1 MNEFE
6 VQLRLPE
13 QIKKGDII
21 ETKIKIRHDS
31 RTGLS
36 VVEDAKTPFER
47 FVRAEPAVYVKTVE
61 VFYGTERINLF
72 EMNSSTSDNP
82 LLAFKLKA
90 SQEAALRVVVTN
102 HLNKTSEATTNVK
115 FAA

>member
-1 MNEFE
+1 MSEFD
-6 VQLRLPE
+6 VQVRLPE

-31 RTGLS
+31 TTGLKL
-36 VVEDAKTPFER
+36 VEDAKTPFER
-47 FVRAEPAVYVKTVE
+47 FVRDVPAVYVKTVE
-61 VFYGTERINLF
+61 VFYGTERINVF
-72 EMNSSTSDNP
+72 ELNSSTSDSP

-90 SQEAALRVVVTN
+90 SQEAVLRVVVTN
-102 HLNKTSEATTNVK
+102 HLNKIGEATTNVK